1 MARFD
6 EAHGDG
12 ITYSGEMFRGAHGC
26 GVILALE
33 RLQKGEK
40 GEKRGRWGGKGRGE
54 GDGRGGRGQFSEPK
68 KKVAKCE

>member
-40 GEKRGRWGGKGRGE
+40 G
-54 GDGRGGRGQFSEPK
+54 
-68 KKVAKCE
+68 